1 MFSLPTLIITIPSVI
16 IVLIWVGSMYGS
28 RLRIT
33 TASLFALGFISTFV
47 AGGVTGFF
55 LAQPTLDSYLHAT
68 YFVVGH
74 FHLVMGVAAIF
85 GIFCGTYFWLPKMTG
100 RMMNEGLGKAH
111 FWLTFVGTYAIFL
124 PMYYLGMAGN
134 VRRYSAFVDNYL
146 APLLPLHK
154 FITMAALA
162 TGAAQFLFLYNLIH
176 SRFRG
181 KVAARN
187 PWDATSLEWTVDSPP
202 PFDNFGDKVPVVYR
216 DPFEYGVES
225 GDRDYVMQDEA

>member
-1 MFSLPTLIITIPSVI
+1 
-16 IVLIWVGSMYGS
+16 
-28 RLRIT
+28 
-33 TASLFALGFISTFV
+33 V

-100 RMMNEGLGKAH
+100 RMMSEGLGKAH

-124 PMYYLGMAGN
+124 PMYYLGMVGN

-154 FITMAALA
+154 FITIAALA

-176 SRFRG
+176 SRLSG
-181 KVAARN
+181 KLAARN
-187 PWDATSLEWTVDSPP
+187 PWEATSLEWTVDSPP
-202 PFDNFGDKVPVVYR
+202 PFDNFGAKTPVVYR
-216 DPFEYGVES
+216 DPFEYGVDKE
-225 GDRDYVMQDEA
+225 DRDYVMQHEGAPEKS